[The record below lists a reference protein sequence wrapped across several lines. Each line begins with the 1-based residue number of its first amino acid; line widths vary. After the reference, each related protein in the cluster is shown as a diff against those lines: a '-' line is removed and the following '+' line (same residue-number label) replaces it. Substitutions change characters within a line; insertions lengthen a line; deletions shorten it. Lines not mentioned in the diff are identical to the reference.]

1 MKLPEEKTETS
12 FVQPPAL
19 EKGIIMSLLEC
30 YIAPLFLPSVFLFLY
45 QHFITNFLFV
55 RCLFLT
61 IINVFCVLAVYVALW
76 CKDS

>member
-30 YIAPLFLPSVFLFLY
+30 YIAPLFLPSVFLFFVSTFY
-45 QHFITNFLFV
+45 NQFPICEMSVSYHNKRFLCTCCICSSLV
-55 RCLFLT
+55 
-61 IINVFCVLAVYVALW
+61 
-76 CKDS
+76 